1 MLINVTIAINILTTI
16 IYYFIKDFNNDVYFT
31 KAYNKII
38 IKDIIIIKLSYNENN
53 ENNEN
58 IIIFTSYSYIKFI
71 TLFKYLILY

>member
-1 MLINVTIAINILTTI
+1 MLADVTIAINILTTI
-16 IYYFIKDFNNDVYFT
+16 IYYFIKDFNNDVYFA